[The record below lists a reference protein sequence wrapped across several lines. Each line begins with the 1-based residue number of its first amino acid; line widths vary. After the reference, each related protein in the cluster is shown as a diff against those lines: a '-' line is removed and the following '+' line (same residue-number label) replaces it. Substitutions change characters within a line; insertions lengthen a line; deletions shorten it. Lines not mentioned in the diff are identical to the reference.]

1 MAAKIKY
8 YRCQN
13 RAKCELAK
21 NRQTVEIAEGKRFVC
36 PSSEPNCERTFL
48 REIDP
53 PQRGLPKPVLVG
65 TAGLAGVVLLG
76 VLLWLLLGGDG
87 PKLTGPQAVEAALV
101 DVWPWLKEPSR

>member
-21 NRQTVEIAEGKRFVC
+21 NRQTVEIIEGKRFVC

-48 REIDP
+48 RAIDP
-53 PQRGLPKPVLVG
+53 PRSGIPKPVLVG
-65 TAGLAGVVLLG
+65 AGALVGVVLIGALLW
-76 VLLWLLLGGDG
+76 VLLSGNE
-87 PKLTGPQAVEAALV
+87 PKLTGPQAVEAALTE
-101 DVWPWLKEPSR
+101 VWPWLRANSQ

>member
-21 NRQTVEIAEGKRFVC
+21 NRQTVEIIEGKRFVC

-53 PQRGLPKPVLVG
+53 PRRGIPKPILVG
-65 TAGLAGVVLLG
+65 AGASVGVALLG
-76 VLLWLLLGGDG
+76 ALLWVLFSGDE
-87 PKLTGPQAVEAALV
+87 PKSTGPQAVEAALTE
-101 DVWPWLKEPSR
+101 VWPWLKKQSQ